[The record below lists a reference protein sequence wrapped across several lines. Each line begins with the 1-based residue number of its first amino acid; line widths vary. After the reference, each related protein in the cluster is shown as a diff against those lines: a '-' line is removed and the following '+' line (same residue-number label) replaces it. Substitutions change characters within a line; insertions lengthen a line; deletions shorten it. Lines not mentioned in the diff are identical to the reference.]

1 MAKKVILKNRY
12 CKVDATMAY
21 DKVYEPL
28 AWMPRKTI
36 DEVLGGKKAIVETA
50 LKWYMIRSK
59 AESDARRRGFVGN
72 LPSVAA
78 DDIIQQFGELFHVD
92 MGLKKL

>member
-1 MAKKVILKNRY
+1 MARKVRLRNRY

-21 DKVYEPL
+21 DMVHEPL
-28 AWMPRKTI
+28 EWMPRKAMENI
-36 DEVLGGKKAIVETA
+36 FGGKKAIIESS

-59 AESDARRRGFVGN
+59 AESDAKGRGFVGN